1 MNGLLWV
8 DGPAAPWSFL
18 VATLGLGGLAAF
30 ATGRAIALAWRPFPL
45 CFAASALLAGVS
57 GFLHYALFAESAL
70 PITRIAAALATLPA
84 APGASAAQAADL
96 LRHYAAA
103 FVILSGFAT
112 AGFRTAR
119 ARSLR
124 ERYGAL

>member
-45 CFAASALLAGVS
+45 FFAAS
-57 GFLHYALFAESAL
+57 ALFAESAL

-103 FVILSGFAT
+103 FVILSGFAA